1 MATNLQEHPSTDT
14 AVAPQRDRKT
24 ERRMIRLKP
33 SDSLGDR
40 LPAMHLVRSSWFARA
55 TGRVLFWLL
64 VVFILASTLLPWQQS
79 SRCEGLVVA
88 RNPNDRRQ
96 FFLSPVKGVIKS
108 QKAGLQEGTWV
119 EEGEIIM
126 ELDTIAAGELQLIQD
141 QLVQIGTQRV
151 LTQQQLD
158 QARERVDFTRDY
170 GRASIEAAEF
180 KVNAA
185 KFKHEKALSDIE
197 AQKPN
202 VKQAELEVKQRESL
216 RTLTVSEVQYEG
228 LLNKL
233 LSEQQK
239 LLNLEQSASQ
249 AYEDWQ
255 AETKEL
261 ESKRGVV
268 RDSIAKATQS
278 VDEYSQKL
286 ADYEKQYS
294 KLTIDLQELR
304 QLEIKSPSTGW
315 VQSIIG
321 QVGRAVSNGEALFEI
336 IPDTEDLWV
345 ELNVRG
351 MDQPLVHVGDKV
363 RIQFEG
369 WPAIQFVGWPSAAKG
384 TFGGVVSAINPAD
397 DGGSGNFKIFVGPDP
412 ADVSKDDWPSKDYL
426 KQGVR
431 ANAWVLM
438 DTVSLGFEIWRQVNG
453 FPATRDLGDK
463 GKKEKEP
470 KAPKLK

>member
-14 AVAPQRDRKT
+14 PVAPQRDRKT

-55 TGRVLFWLL
+55 TGRLLFWFL

-108 QKAGLQEGTWV
+108 QKAGLKEGTWV
-119 EEGEIIM
+119 EEGEVIM
-126 ELDTIAAGELQLIQD
+126 ELDTIATGELQLIRD
-141 QLVQIGTQRV
+141 QLAQLRNQKAFAESQLEQAKARV
-151 LTQQQLD
+151 ELTRGYG
-158 QARERVDFTRDY
+158 QAL
-170 GRASIEAAEF
+170 IEAAEF

-185 KFKHEKALSDIE
+185 KLKYDKARSDVE
-197 AQKPN
+197 AQKP
-202 VKQAELEVKQRESL
+202 VVVQAELEMQRNASL
-216 RTLTVSEVQYEG
+216 RTTYISEVQYQG
-228 LLNKL
+228 LVNKL
-233 LSEQQK
+233 TSERQK
-239 LLNLEQSASQ
+239 LVNLEQSVSQ
-249 AYEDWQ
+249 ANEDWQ
-255 AETKEL
+255 SEMKML
-261 ESKRGVV
+261 ESKRQEVQ
-268 RDSIAKATQS
+268 DSIAKATQE
-278 VDEYSQKL
+278 VAEYSAKV

-294 KLTIDLQELR
+294 KLTIDETELR

-321 QVGRAVSNGEALFEI
+321 QVGRTVSNGEPLFEI

-351 MDQPLVHVGDKV
+351 MDQPLIHVGDKV

-412 ADVSKDDWPSKDYL
+412 ADVSKDDWPSKEYL

-463 GKKEKEP
+463 GKKDKEP
-470 KAPKLK
+470 KALKLK